1 MIKIWTDFISNKP
14 KFYEFVLSILASVI
28 FGYFFK
34 KYLSLVESWDHNL
47 GVFDDPLFLKDP
59 IDFSIPI
66 FVLTYGTI
74 LFFILYH
81 LNNPT
86 KLMHLIQLAVLVDI
100 FRVISLFFIR
110 LDAPEM
116 IELYDPVLNFL
127 IYEINP
133 ETNSYNQHDLF
144 FSGHT
149 ANLFVIS
156 CLFKKKS
163 IRNLFLVITLITG
176 LLLVLQKVHYSID
189 VIFAP
194 VISLFIL
201 YIHKKIFLNS

>member
-1 MIKIWTDFISNKP
+1 MIKIWRDFISYKP
-14 KFYEFVLSILASVI
+14 KFYEFVLSILASII

-66 FVLTYGTI
+66 LIMTYGTI

-86 KLMHLIQLAVLVDI
+86 KLMHLIQLSVLVDL

-110 LDAPEM
+110 FDAPEM
-116 IELYDPVLNFL
+116 IELYDPILNSL
-127 IYEINP
+127 IYELDP
-133 ETNSYNQHDLF
+133 ETNLYNQHDLF

-149 ANLFVIS
+149 ANLFIIAS
-156 CLFKKKS
+156 LFKKKL
-163 IRNLFLVITLITG
+163 IRNLFFIITFITG
-176 LLLVLQKVHYSID
+176 LFLVLQKVHYSID

-194 VISLFIL
+194 LISLFIL
-201 YIHKKIFLNS
+201 FIHKKIFLRS